1 MIYSCPSLGEAE
13 LAAITQIDELRT
25 QLRHRVAEPRRW
37 YGPLRRLI
45 QARHVQGSN
54 SIEGY
59 NASLDDV
66 LAAVEDEEAMDAAT
80 ETVHALQ
87 GYNDALTYVLQLAD
101 DGDVAIDATLLR
113 SLHYMMVRYDLTKR
127 PGRWRKGD
135 VYVRRDS
142 DDVIVYEA
150 PDSSRVEL
158 LVRELIESLD
168 DHDGPVLVR
177 AAMAHLNLVM
187 IHPFKDG
194 NGRMARCLQTM
205 VLAREKIVA
214 PVFSSIEEQLG
225 RTTLPY
231 YDVLERVGQGSWHPE
246 NDARPWVRFCL
257 NAHYQQGQR
266 TLWRV
271 REAEELW
278 DRCEA
283 LAQEFKVTARCVGPL
298 SDAARNRKIRNWSYR
313 STVEESEGFQ
323 IDVATASRDLRSLV
337 NAGLLI
343 PQGETRGRFYV
354 AGDRLRMER
363 AEVRAHRPAA
373 LTADLF
379 AGTGEQLAF
388 GVVS

>member
-1 MIYSCPSLGEAE
+1 MIYPCPDLLPEE
-13 LAAITQIDELRT
+13 VDAIARIDELRT

-66 LAAVEDEEAMDAAT
+66 LAAVEDEEALDAAT
-80 ETVHALQ
+80 ETVHAIQ

-101 DGDVAIDATLLR
+101 EPGVLIDETLIR
-113 SLHYMMVRYDLTKR
+113 SLHFMMLRYDLSKR
-127 PGRWRKGD
+127 PGRFRLGD
-135 VYVRRDS
+135 VYVRS
-142 DDVIVYEA
+142 DPDEVIVYEA
-150 PDSSRVEL
+150 PDQS
-158 LVRELIESLD
+158 LVAPLVGELIESLA

-194 NGRMARCLQTM
+194 NGRMARCLQTL
-205 VLAREKIVA
+205 VLAREKLVA
-214 PVFSSIEEQLG
+214 PVFSSIEEHLG
-225 RTTLPY
+225 RNTQAY
-231 YDVLERVGQGSWHPE
+231 YDVLAAVGRRSWHPE

-266 TLWRV
+266 VLWRV

-278 DRCEA
+278 DRCE
-283 LAQEFKVTARCVGPL
+283 TIARDARVPTRSVGPL
-298 SDAARNRKIRNWSYR
+298 SDAARGRRIRNWSYR
-313 STVEESEGFQ
+313 STVAESEGYE
-323 IDVATASRDLRSLV
+323 IDVATASRDLRTLV
-337 NAGLLI
+337 KAGLLV

-354 AGDRLRMER
+354 AADTLKRER
-363 AEVRAHRPAA
+363 AEVRAQRPAA
-373 LTADLF
+373 LTEDLF
-379 AGTGEQLAF
+379 EESGEQLRL
-388 GVVS
+388 GIVG

>member
-1 MIYSCPSLGEAE
+1 VIYSAPDLGAAE
-13 LAAITQIDELRT
+13 MAAIAHIDDLRT

-59 NASLDDV
+59 DASLDDV

-101 DGDVAIDATLLR
+101 DDDVTIDESLLR
-113 SLHYMMVRYDLTKR
+113 SLHFMMVKYDLSKR

-135 VYVRRDS
+135 VYVRRES
-142 DDVIVYEA
+142 DDAVVYEG
-150 PDSSRVEL
+150 PDAAQVEP
-158 LVRELIESLD
+158 LVSELIDSLG
-168 DHDGPVLVR
+168 DHDAPVLVG

-214 PVFSSIEEQLG
+214 PVFSSIEEHLG
-225 RTTLPY
+225 RTTLAY
-231 YDVLERVGQGSWHPE
+231 YEVLGSVGRGSWQPG

-278 DRCEA
+278 DRCEVIA
-283 LAQEFKVTARCVGPL
+283 REAKVAPRSVGPL
-298 SDAARNRKIRNWSYR
+298 SDAARGRRIRNWSYR
-313 STVEESEGFQ
+313 STAQESEGFE
-323 IDVATASRDLRSLV
+323 IDVPTASRDLRSLV
-337 NAGLLI
+337 NAGLLV
-343 PQGETRGRFYV
+343 PQGETKGRFYV
-354 AGDRLRMER
+354 AGKRLLDER
-363 AEVRAHRPAA
+363 AEIRAQRPTA

-379 AGTGEQLAF
+379 EETGEQLSF
-388 GVVS
+388 GVTR